1 VGIELCSVAD
11 NLKSAGERIAYII
24 ETYRQPA
31 LVEEFIIGREL
42 NVSLWGNAPLEVMP
56 VTEQDYSQISDPLQ
70 RLLPYDSKWVM
81 DSFYFNHIPAVCPAD
96 LSPQDLQVVR
106 QTARRAF
113 ESIGL
118 RDYGRV
124 DIRLRDGVPMVI
136 DINDIPD
143 FSPSSGFPFTAKAAG
158 FEYPDMVQRLLDI
171 GLQRI
176 GWK

>member
-1 VGIELCSVAD
+1 
-11 NLKSAGERIAYII
+11 
-24 ETYRQPA
+24 
-31 LVEEFIIGREL
+31 
-42 NVSLWGNAPLEVMP
+42 
-56 VTEQDYSQISDPLQ
+56 
-70 RLLPYDSKWVM
+70 M

-113 ESIGL
+113 ESIGCATT
-118 RDYGRV
+118 GRV

-176 GWK
+176 GWNDTQSNKT